1 MAETS
6 TTTYMSLTLPTP
18 GERLGPTWAS
28 DINTALT
35 SIDSHDHSS
44 NKGAQIG
51 IAGITIDGAFDF
63 EKSTTSYAAT
73 NMKFL
78 NLKKENS
85 PSTAFPPAST
95 TYWTSL
101 IAGGTGGDLYW
112 NNANNQQVQI
122 TSGGVVNVT
131 GVSVNTLAL
140 RVGPLNSTPSTISE
154 GDNKTVYA
162 CNFAGAL
169 TVNLPAIGSTSTTSS
184 NGRMFVI
191 KDLSGNAGDT
201 GKNITIDAN
210 GSDTIDGAAT
220 HVISSDYGSVT
231 IIADETSSTWLV
243 I

>member
-6 TTTYMSLTLPTP
+6 TTTYMQLVLPTP
-18 GERLGPTWAS
+18 GERLGPTWAT
-28 DINTALT
+28 DVNTALT
-35 SIDSHDHSS
+35 AIDSHDHSS

-51 IAGITIDGAFDF
+51 VAGITIDGAVDF

-78 NLKKENS
+78 NMKKENS
-85 PSTAFPPAST
+85 HSTAFPATST

-101 IAGGTGGDLYW
+101 IAGGTAGDLYW
-112 NNANNQQVQI
+112 NNANNQQIQI

-140 RVGPLNSTPSTISE
+140 RVGPVNATPYAVSE
-154 GDNKTVYA
+154 GDNKSIYA
-162 CNFAGAL
+162 CNYAGAL
-169 TVNLPAIGSTSTTSS
+169 EVDLPAIGSGVSASS
-184 NGRMFVI
+184 DGRMFVI
-191 KDLSGNAGDT
+191 KDLSGAAGT
-201 GKNITIDAN
+201 NNITIDPN

-220 HVISSDYGSVT
+220 LVISSDYGSVT
-231 IIADETSSTWLV
+231 LIADETSSSWLV

>member
-1 MAETS
+1 
-6 TTTYMSLTLPTP
+6 
-18 GERLGPTWAS
+18 
-28 DINTALT
+28 
-35 SIDSHDHSS
+35 
-44 NKGAQIG
+44 
-51 IAGITIDGAFDF
+51 
-63 EKSTTSYAAT
+63 
-73 NMKFL
+73 MKFL

-140 RVGPLNSTPSTISE
+140 RVGPLNSTHSTISE

-191 KDLSGNAGDT
+191 KDLSGDAGDPA
-201 GKNITIDAN
+201 KNITIDAN
-210 GSDTIDGAAT
+210 GSDSIDGAGT

-231 IIADETSSTWLV
+231 IIADDTSSTWLV

>member
-6 TTTYMSLTLPTP
+6 TTTYMQLVLPTP

-131 GVSVNTLAL
+131 GVSINTIAL
-140 RVGPLNSTPSTISE
+140 QAGAISTSTYTIVE
-154 GDNKTVYA
+154 GNNKSIYA
-162 CNFAGAL
+162 CNLGGPIAI
-169 TVNLPAIGSTSTTSS
+169 TLPTIGSSPTTSS
-184 NGRMFVI
+184 DGRMFVI
-191 KDLSGNAGDT
+191 KDLSGLAGT
-201 GKNITIDAN
+201 HNITIHRASTN
-210 GSDTIDGAAT
+210 TIDGAIT
-220 HVISSDYGSVT
+220 NVISSNYGSVT
-231 IIADETSSTWLV
+231 LVADETSATWL
-243 I
+243 II